1 MIIYFLL
8 FKSTLDT
15 PPPLS
20 LAVREAAQL
29 MVRYFDLSLGTEYL
43 FDPPCS
49 LFTAENDTRHTI
61 VELGSGTG
69 YVSLRLAE
77 KLLRLQ
83 NRHDVL
89 IITDLPEVCPLI
101 KKSLRVERNKWSTSA
116 LFPTTSNT
124 DFIKVLPLPWGSVK
138 GAESLSKLLSDSS
151 PGHERR
157 QLTHIVCSDLVR
169 SLAFFLVLFQN

>member
-89 IITDLPEVCPLI
+89 IITDLP
-101 KKSLRVERNKWSTSA
+101 
-116 LFPTTSNT
+116 
-124 DFIKVLPLPWGSVK
+124 
-138 GAESLSKLLSDSS
+138 
-151 PGHERR
+151 
-157 QLTHIVCSDLVR
+157 
-169 SLAFFLVLFQN
+169 